1 MILKDTNAEIT
12 VRSTQKGGGESLM
25 VERCTLYEKNGK
37 IYLFYDERPID
48 DLPGTSVKVRVEPD
62 CIVVTRTGEVSARL
76 EYAKGR
82 VTATNYKV
90 PYGMIHVDIDTND
103 IRIEHREGFLS
114 VEIDFY
120 IDIGMEKS
128 ENILKIT
135 VKEDTAL

>member
-12 VRSTQKGGGESLM
+12 VRSAQKGGGESVM
-25 VERCTLYEKNGK
+25 MERCTLYERNGK

-48 DLPGTSVKVRVEPD
+48 DLPGTSVKVRVD
-62 CIVVTRTGEVSARL
+62 SDRVIVTRTGEVDARL
-76 EYAKGR
+76 EYAKGCA
-82 VTATNYKV
+82 TATNYKV
-90 PYGMIHVDIDTND
+90 PYGMIHVDIYTND
-103 IRIEHREGFLS
+103 LKIERREQFLS

-135 VKEDTAL
+135 VKEDTAQ